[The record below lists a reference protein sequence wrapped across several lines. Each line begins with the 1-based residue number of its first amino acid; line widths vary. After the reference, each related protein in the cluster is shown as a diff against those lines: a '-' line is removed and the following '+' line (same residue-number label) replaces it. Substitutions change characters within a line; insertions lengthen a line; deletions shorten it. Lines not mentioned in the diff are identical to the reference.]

1 MKLKWKIITIGLL
14 MLGMLFVLN
23 LVRHLVFER
32 QQRAQEVRQEI
43 SQFSAGEQTVKGPFL
58 VLPLTETTSKL
69 IEQTTPQGKV
79 SAWED
84 STSSR
89 NIIISPEQYSATG
102 QLAVESLKRGIF
114 EAPIYRS
121 DLILSGRFA
130 LAPLPSY
137 EQHPSSSREKIS
149 SRWGKPYLVLSLS
162 DVRGIQNMGG
172 TLAADTLSFEPGTAQ
187 VAIGTHTSVNTS
199 ENSEDS
205 AAAVAVTAP
214 IQIAKTNLGNG
225 VHAMVTLPDNAQSL
239 DFKLHLKLSGTTQLL
254 IEPVGKESHVA
265 LAGNWP
271 HPSFS
276 GNFAPVERSVTA
288 QGFSARWQTSQLATG
303 GAQTSKCSG
312 SECSSASLGLRLVD
326 PVDRYVL
333 NERTIK
339 YAELFVLV
347 IFGAVFLMALLRR
360 IEIHPVQYALVG
372 AALALFFLLTLS
384 LSEHLGFAKAY
395 WSAAAA
401 SVLLLGYYVSFV
413 LAAWQRGLGF
423 ATVLAALYGLL
434 YGILQSED
442 MALLMGSI
450 TLFGLLSCVMILTRK
465 MDWQALRPA
474 SAETSV

>member
-1 MKLKWKIITIGLL
+1 MKFKWKIITIGLL

-69 IEQTTPQGKV
+69 IEQTTPQGKT
-79 SAWED
+79 SSWEE

-89 NIIISPEQYSATG
+89 NIIISPEQFSAKG

-149 SRWGKPYLVLSLS
+149 RRWGKPYLVLSLS

-172 TLAADTLSFEPGTAQ
+172 TLAADTLNFEPGTAQ
-187 VAIGTHTSVNTS
+187 AAISTRTVVNTT
-199 ENSEDS
+199 D
-205 AAAVAVTAP
+205 AVVAEAVP
-214 IQIAKTNLGNG
+214 SPVAKTNLGNG

-303 GAQTSKCSG
+303 GAQTSKCSE
-312 SECSSASLGLRLVD
+312 SECASASLGLRLVD

-395 WSAAAA
+395 LSAAAA

-423 ATVLAALYGLL
+423 AAVLAALYGLL

-474 SAETSV
+474 SAETSA

>member
-69 IEQTTPQGKV
+69 IEQTTPQGKT
-79 SAWED
+79 SSWEE

-89 NIIISPEQYSATG
+89 NIIISPEQFSAKG

-130 LAPLPSY
+130 LAPLSSY
-137 EQHPSSSREKIS
+137 EQHPSSNREKIS

-172 TLAADTLSFEPGTAQ
+172 TLAADTLNFEPGTAQ
-187 VAIGTHTSVNTS
+187 AAISIHTPVNTA
-199 ENSEDS
+199 EDS
-205 AAAVAVTAP
+205 AAVVAVAAP
-214 IQIAKTNLGNG
+214 APVAKTNLGNG
-225 VHAMVTLPDNAQSL
+225 VHAMIKLPDSGQSL
-239 DFKLHLKLSGTTQLL
+239 DFKLNLKLSGSTQLL

-303 GAQTSKCSG
+303 GAQTSKCSE

-347 IFGAVFLMALLRR
+347 IFGAVFLMALMRR

-395 WSAAAA
+395 LSAAAA

-413 LAAWQRGLGF
+413 LAAWQRGMGF

-465 MDWQALRPA
+465 IDWQALRPT
-474 SAETSV
+474 STETVA

>member
-14 MLGMLFVLN
+14 MLGMIVVLN
-23 LVRHLVFER
+23 MVRHLVFER

-58 VLPLTETTSKL
+58 VLPLSETTSKL
-69 IEQTTPQGKV
+69 VEQTTPQGKI

-89 NIIISPEQYSATG
+89 NIIISPEQFSAKG

-130 LAPLPSY
+130 VAPLNSY
-137 EQHPSSSREKIS
+137 EQHPGSSREKIS

-172 TLAADTLSFEPGTAQ
+172 TLAADTLNFEPGTAQ
-187 VAIGTHTSVNTS
+187 SAIHTTANTA
-199 ENSEDS
+199 EDS
-205 AAAVAVTAP
+205 AAAVAVAAP
-214 IQIAKTNLGNG
+214 ATNLGNG
-225 VHAMVTLPDNAQSL
+225 VHAMVKLADSGQSL
-239 DFKLHLKLSGTTQLL
+239 DFKLNLKLSGTTQLL

-276 GNFAPVERSVTA
+276 GNFAPIERSVTA

-347 IFGAVFLMALLRR
+347 IFGAVFLMALMRR

-413 LAAWQRGLGF
+413 LAAWQRGAGF
-423 ATVLAALYGLL
+423 AVVLTALYGLL

-450 TLFGLLSCVMILTRK
+450 TLFALLSCVMVLTRK

-474 SAETSV
+474 SAETSA

>member
-14 MLGMLFVLN
+14 MLGMIVVLN
-23 LVRHLVFER
+23 MVRHLVFER

-69 IEQTTPQGKV
+69 VEQTTPQGKI

-89 NIIISPEQYSATG
+89 NIIISPEQFSAKG

-130 LAPLPSY
+130 LAPLSSF

-172 TLAADTLSFEPGTAQ
+172 TLAADTLNFEPGTAQ
-187 VAIGTHTSVNTS
+187 AAIGSHTPANTA
-199 ENSEDS
+199 EDN
-205 AAAVAVTAP
+205 AAAVAVAAP
-214 IQIAKTNLGNG
+214 VAKTSLGNG
-225 VHAMVTLPDNAQSL
+225 VHAMVKLPENAQSL
-239 DFKLHLKLSGTTQLL
+239 DFKLNLKLSGTTQLL

-303 GAQTSKCSG
+303 GAQTSKCSE
-312 SECSSASLGLRLVD
+312 SACSTASVGLRLVD

-347 IFGAVFLMALLRR
+347 IFGAVFLMALLKR

-413 LAAWQRGLGF
+413 LAAWQRGVGF
-423 ATVLAALYGLL
+423 AAVLAALYGLL

-465 MDWQALRPA
+465 MDWQVLRPA
-474 SAETSV
+474 SAETSA

>member
-14 MLGMLFVLN
+14 MLGMIVVLN
-23 LVRHLVFER
+23 MVRHLVFER

-69 IEQTTPQGKV
+69 VEQTTPQGKI

-89 NIIISPEQYSATG
+89 NIIISPEQFSAKG

-130 LAPLPSY
+130 VAPLNSY
-137 EQHPSSSREKIS
+137 EQHPGSSREKIS

-172 TLAADTLSFEPGTAQ
+172 TLAADTLNFEPGTAQ
-187 VAIGTHTSVNTS
+187 SAIGASTAHTA
-199 ENSEDS
+199 EDS
-205 AAAVAVTAP
+205 TAAVAAP
-214 IQIAKTNLGNG
+214 ASGLGNG

-239 DFKLHLKLSGTTQLL
+239 DFKLNLKLSGTTQLL

-276 GNFAPVERSVTA
+276 GNFAPIERSVTA

-303 GAQTSKCSG
+303 GAQTSKCSS

-347 IFGAVFLMALLRR
+347 IFGAVFLMALMRR

-413 LAAWQRGLGF
+413 LAAWQRGVGF
-423 ATVLAALYGLL
+423 AVVLTALYGLL

-450 TLFGLLSCVMILTRK
+450 TLFALLSCVMVLTRK

-474 SAETSV
+474 SAETSA

>member
-14 MLGMLFVLN
+14 MLGMIVVLN
-23 LVRHLVFER
+23 MVRHLVFER

-69 IEQTTPQGKV
+69 VEQTTPQGKI

-89 NIIISPEQYSATG
+89 NIIISPEQFSAKG

-130 LAPLPSY
+130 VAPLNSY
-137 EQHPSSSREKIS
+137 EQHPGSSREKIS

-187 VAIGTHTSVNTS
+187 SAIGASTAHTA
-199 ENSEDS
+199 EDS
-205 AAAVAVTAP
+205 TAAVAAP
-214 IQIAKTNLGNG
+214 ASGLGNG

-239 DFKLHLKLSGTTQLL
+239 DFKLNLKLSGTTQLL

-276 GNFAPVERSVTA
+276 GNFAPIERSVTA

-303 GAQTSKCSG
+303 GAQTSKCSS

-347 IFGAVFLMALLRR
+347 IFGAVFLMALMRR

-413 LAAWQRGLGF
+413 LAAWQRGVGF
-423 ATVLAALYGLL
+423 AVVLTALYGLL

-450 TLFGLLSCVMILTRK
+450 TLFALLSCVMVLTRK

>member
-1 MKLKWKIITIGLL
+1 MKFKWKIITIGLL

-69 IEQTTPQGKV
+69 VEQTTPQGKV

-89 NIIISPEQYSATG
+89 NIIISPEQFWAKG

-172 TLAADTLSFEPGTAQ
+172 TLAADTLNFEPGTAQ
-187 VAIGTHTSVNTS
+187 AAIGSHSTVNTS
-199 ENSEDS
+199 EKSEAVVAE
-205 AAAVAVTAP
+205 AAASPAV
-214 IQIAKTNLGNG
+214 AKTSLGNG
-225 VHAMVTLPDNAQSL
+225 VHAMVTLPENAQSL
-239 DFKLHLKLSGTTQLL
+239 DFKLNLKLSGTTQLL

-276 GNFAPVERSVTA
+276 GNFAPIERSVTA

-303 GAQTSKCSG
+303 GVQTSKCSET
-312 SECSSASLGLRLVD
+312 ECSSASVGLRLVD

-347 IFGAVFLMALLRR
+347 IFGAVFLMALMRR

-413 LAAWQRGLGF
+413 LAAWQRGVGF
-423 ATVLAALYGLL
+423 AAVLAALYGLL

-474 SAETSV
+474 SAETVV